1 MLTPHG
7 HTLPVAA
14 WRLEGLTGTQG
25 SGARYQSLC
34 LSLSVVVQLLF
45 LCATDLLDEKKL
57 IPSQIKQ
64 FAEMILGCAPLPE
77 PELDEK
83 AFAAALQSAMAQV
96 PDVYDPHSKMMK
108 PWIDL
113 KRLSTRR
120 GSCIIT

>member
-1 MLTPHG
+1 VLDD
-7 HTLPVAA
+7 VAGEA
-14 WRLEGLTGTQG
+14 EEVYAFNPWLAYGPPLHAAREFGLQ
-25 SGARYQSLC
+25 AK
-34 LSLSVVVQLLF
+34 LF
-45 LCATDLLDEKKL
+45 DLLDEKKL

-113 KRLSTRR
+113 KRLSKRR
-120 GSCIIT
+120 GSCAIS